1 MIKSQ
6 TKGRAVQSG
15 ERGLRRS
22 CPEEASR
29 RPPPRRRPTG
39 KTRLIMT
46 EMSVHRIKSIRINE
60 QEYVSF
66 KTITVTATDTG
77 GNEVEFTMYTN
88 DMQLT
93 TGANHE

>member
-1 MIKSQ
+1 
-6 TKGRAVQSG
+6 
-15 ERGLRRS
+15 
-22 CPEEASR
+22 
-29 RPPPRRRPTG
+29 
-39 KTRLIMT
+39 MT

-77 GNEVEFTMYTN
+77 GNEVEFTMYTD
-88 DMQLT
+88 DMQLHP